1 MPTYQMIN
9 EKLLEVTLSNEEC
22 YAKSGAMIATTGEVH
37 FAPAGLGDG
46 GLQSGMERAVTG
58 EQMHLM
64 RAHGTGTVLYAR
76 RGLHVQIVDLSGETL
91 YIESA
96 SVLAY
101 DGRLRS
107 GTQFQGNSGGVG
119 GLVRGA
125 ATGQGLWTTTLQGQG
140 QAAILSR
147 GELLALDVAAD
158 KPVFVDPNAY
168 IGHKGN
174 VQSAIHTDVGWKTL
188 VGQGSG
194 ESFQLKFSGQGTVYV
209 QPSER

>member
-1 MPTYQMIN
+1 MPKYQMIN
-9 EKLLEVTLSNEEC
+9 EKLLEVTLQNEEC
-22 YAKSGAMIATTGEVH
+22 YAKSGAMIATTGEVR
-37 FAPAGLGDG
+37 FSPATLAG
-46 GLQSGMERAVTG
+46 GGIQSGMERAVTG

-64 RAHGTGTVLYAR
+64 MAQGSGTVLYAR
-76 RGLHVQIVDLSGETL
+76 HGLHIGIVNLTGETL
-91 YIESA
+91 YIESE

-101 DGRLRS
+101 DNSLRS

-140 QAAILSR
+140 QAAILSQ
-147 GELLALDVAAD
+147 GEMLALDVAGD

-168 IGHKGN
+168 IGHKGD

-194 ESFQLKFSGQGTVYV
+194 ESFQLKFTGHGTVYV

>member
-9 EKLLEVTLSNEEC
+9 EKLLQITLSNEEC
-22 YAKSGAMIATTGEVH
+22 YAKSGAMIATTGEVK
-37 FAPAGLGDG
+37 FSPATLGSEN
-46 GLQSGMERAVTG
+46 LNSGMERMVTG
-58 EQMHLM
+58 EQMQVM
-64 RAHGTGTVLYAR
+64 RAQGTGTVLYAR
-76 RGLHVQIVDLSGETL
+76 RGLHVRVVQLNGETL
-91 YIESA
+91 YIESK

-125 ATGQGLWTTTLQGQG
+125 TTGQGLWTTTLQGQG
-140 QAAILSR
+140 EAAILSE
-147 GELLALDVAAD
+147 GEALALDVTAGKD
-158 KPVFVDPNAY
+158 VFVDPNAY
-168 IGHKGN
+168 IGHKGD

>member
-1 MPTYQMIN
+1 MPTYQMLN
-9 EKLLEVTLSNEEC
+9 EKLLEVTLQNEEC
-22 YAKSGAMIATTGEVH
+22 YAKSGAMIATTGEVR
-37 FAPAGLGDG
+37 FAPATLGSEN
-46 GLQSGMERAVTG
+46 LNSGMERLVTG
-58 EQMHLM
+58 EQMRLM
-64 RAHGTGTVLYAR
+64 RAQGSGTVLYAR
-76 RGLHVQIVDLSGETL
+76 RGLHVHLVKLNGETL
-91 YIESA
+91 YIESQ

-101 DGRLRS
+101 DARLRS

-125 ATGQGLWTTTLQGQG
+125 TTGQGLWTTTLQGQG
-140 QAAILSR
+140 EAAILSR
-147 GELLALDVAAD
+147 GEMLALDVAGD
-158 KPVFVDPNAY
+158 KPIFVDPNAY

>member
-1 MPTYQMIN
+1 MLN
-9 EKLLEVTLSNEEC
+9 EKLLEITLQNEEC
-22 YAKSGAMIATTGEVH
+22 YAKSGAMIATTGEIR
-37 FAPAGLGDG
+37 FSPATLGSENIN
-46 GLQSGMERAVTG
+46 SGMERMVTG
-58 EQMHLM
+58 EQMRLM
-64 RAHGTGTVLYAR
+64 RAQGSGTVLYAR
-76 RGLHVQIVDLSGETL
+76 RGLHVQIVQLNGETL
-91 YIESA
+91 YIESD
-96 SVLAY
+96 SVMAY

-107 GTQFQGNSGGVG
+107 GTQFQGNSGGVS

-140 QAAILSR
+140 EAAILSE
-147 GELLALDVAAD
+147 GEALALDVTAGKD
-158 KPVFVDPNAY
+158 VFVDPNAY